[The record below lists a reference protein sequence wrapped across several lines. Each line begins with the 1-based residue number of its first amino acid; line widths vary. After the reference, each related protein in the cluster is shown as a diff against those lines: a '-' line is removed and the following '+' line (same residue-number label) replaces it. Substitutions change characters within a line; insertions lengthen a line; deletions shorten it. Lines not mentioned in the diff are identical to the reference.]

1 MIAATLL
8 LLAVATTDT
17 ITEREVTI
25 PGPVPLPGVLTLP
38 ANGTGPWPAVVIVHG
53 SGPGDRDGTVGAA
66 KPYRDLARG
75 LAGRGIVVLRYDK
88 RTRVQPMW
96 FANRAFTVHEEV
108 VEDAVSAIALLR
120 GQDEVDPRRVHVIGH
135 SLGGHLAPRIA
146 EADGSLASLIVMAGA
161 YRGALVPLMLRQL
174 EYIQSVSEPGDTAA
188 IAAQRRMVEPL
199 AGRVAALTDADSAR
213 TTPIL
218 GAPPAYWL
226 DLDRYDP
233 VKTLRARREP
243 TLFLQGERDYQ
254 VTPALLEE
262 FLAALGDRPGTTV
275 HRFPGLNHLFVAGTG
290 VPRPAEYG
298 LPGHVD
304 EKVIDLIA
312 EWVSR

>member
-1 MIAATLL
+1 MISFALL
-8 LLAVATTDT
+8 VLAVARADT
-17 ITEREVTI
+17 VTEREVRI

-38 ANGTGPWPAVVIVHG
+38 AQGTGPWPAVVIVHG

-75 LAGRGIVVLRYDK
+75 LAERGIVVLRYDK

-96 FANRAFTVHEEV
+96 FANRAFTVHDEV
-108 VEDAVSAIALLR
+108 VEDAVSAITLLR
-120 GQDEVDPRRVHVIGH
+120 GQAEVDPRRVHVIGH

-146 EADGSLASLIVMAGA
+146 EADGSLASVIVMAGA

-174 EYIQSVSEPGDTAA
+174 EYIQSVSAPGDTAA

-199 AGRVAALTDADSAR
+199 AGRIAALTDADSAR

-233 VKTLRARREP
+233 VKTLRDRTEP
-243 TLFLQGERDYQ
+243 VLFLQGERDYQ
-254 VTPALLEE
+254 VTPVLLDE

-275 HRFPGLNHLFVAGTG
+275 HRFPGLNHLFIAGAG

-298 LPGHVD
+298 IPGHVD
-304 EKVIDLIA
+304 GKVMDVIA
-312 EWVSR
+312 EWISR